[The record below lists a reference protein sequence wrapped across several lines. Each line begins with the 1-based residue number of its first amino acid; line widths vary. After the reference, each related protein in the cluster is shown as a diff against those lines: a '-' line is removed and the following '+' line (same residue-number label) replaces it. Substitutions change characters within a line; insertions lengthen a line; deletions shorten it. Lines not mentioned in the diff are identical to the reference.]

1 MLTLPP
7 IRIYEHE
14 TIPSTSDAWVWR
26 TFSLEPTEFCVRYFL
41 QLDSM
46 PTYTA
51 IEINGHIIV
60 PADTT
65 QSLTLDVTDFV
76 ALDENRLGFKLAQP
90 SSKPGQIRLLPIAC
104 DEL

>member
-14 TIPSTSDAWVWR
+14 TIPSTDDTWVWR

-46 PTYTA
+46 PAYTT

-60 PADTT
+60 STVTT
-65 QSLTLDVTDFV
+65 HSLTVDVTDYV
-76 ALDENRLGFKLAQP
+76 TLEENKLAFKLVQLGVP
-90 SSKPGQIRLLPIAC
+90 LGKVRLLPISC